1 MMHQIPSRM
10 EVIGMCLGIF
20 GTIIVSTGD
29 TIAKTVLGC
38 FKNSDHKEN
47 IYEEDEG
54 VYNKL

>member
-1 MMHQIPSRM
+1 M

-29 TIAKTVLGC
+29 TIAKTVLSF
-38 FKNSDHKEN
+38 FKSNDHKEN
-47 IYEEDEG
+47 VYEEEEG